1 MRLRLRDDA
10 PGLLRV
16 ERTAPSRWGRR
27 LRTIAV
33 VNVVLGFL
41 FVPAAVANPFCYIP
55 MVCEAKAAIDF
66 VKDPL
71 GFLLQKLTEANIWF
85 LRKMLELIQATTKI
99 DLTSPGF
106 LKQYA
111 IIFAASCLLTVALW
125 FVAVAKR
132 AVRGVGITTAVSEAI
147 GFLLLQFTVNALTP
161 GALALLLK
169 AIDEVTAVF
178 EPYATENFK
187 PFLENILTVMAANPS
202 EGVGQLLVVNLIM
215 MAGALLMWIEL
226 LIRSAAI
233 YVAVALGPIVNA
245 GLVDRDL
252 WGKSKKWF
260 GAIFAIGLSKPVL
273 FALLGLGG
281 AVLSDTTGSMSD
293 AVSKTLVGAL
303 ILLLAV
309 FASATLY
316 KWLPEFGDHMA
327 QLHHDR
333 KAAQSSGPAAAID
346 GPGQHAN
353 RAINSRVQDSL
364 VGGGGKSAGAKAAG
378 AKMGGG
384 TAAAGGPV
392 AVGAAVAKAGLD
404 MAKNKAASSPGAQ
417 GADAANGGLGSDQA
431 QGHSETSGHTGAPSA
446 PAGTSSGAV
455 VGSAPDWSAASGHA
469 ASDAPAIASPE
480 GPTSGPVVGSTP
492 DWSAASSHAASGD
505 PAAARPAGA
514 TSSPAPASPGGNAAS
529 GAPATAGSQGTSSGP
544 VVGPAAA
551 PPGGDAASGTP
562 ANARPQGTSSGPV
575 VGATPA
581 QPSAPQS
588 RMALNWDS
596 FAGASPAPVAARPLA
611 PQAPSPAAPA
621 PAPVPPTAPTP
632 RPAPHSSP
640 SPVQRTTPAPGPSVP
655 TAPPSRPIGGQ
666 APGRPDPSKD

>member
-16 ERTAPSRWGRR
+16 ERTTPSRWRRR
-27 LRTIAV
+27 LQTIAM
-33 VNVVLGFL
+33 VNVVVGFF
-41 FVPAAVANPFCYIP
+41 FVPSAVANPFCYIP

-125 FVAVAKR
+125 FIAVAKR
-132 AVRGVGITTAVSEAI
+132 AVRGVSITTAVSEAI

-333 KAAQSSGPAAAID
+333 KTAQSSGPAAAID

-353 RAINSRVQDSL
+353 RAMNSRVQDAL

-384 TAAAGGPV
+384 TAAAGGPI
-392 AVGAAVAKAGLD
+392 AIGAAVAKAGLD
-404 MAKNKAASSPGAQ
+404 VAKNKATSSPGAQ
-417 GADAANGGLGSDQA
+417 GADAANGGLGSDQSPG
-431 QGHSETSGHTGAPSA
+431 QPEDSGHTGAPGA
-446 PAGTSSGAV
+446 PAGTSSSPV
-455 VGSAPDWSAASGHA
+455 VGSAPDWSAASSHA
-469 ASDAPAIASPE
+469 ASEAPATAHSQGGGTSGPIVGQDPAPSGGGVSDAPA
-480 GPTSGPVVGSTP
+480 T
-492 DWSAASSHAASGD
+492 
-505 PAAARPAGA
+505 ARP
-514 TSSPAPASPGGNAAS
+514 
-529 GAPATAGSQGTSSGP
+529 QGTGSGP
-544 VVGPAAA
+544 VVGPTRPAAGGSAAA
-551 PPGGDAASGTP
+551 PRPAATGGTP
-562 ANARPQGTSSGPV
+562 APSRPLPPQAPPPA
-575 VGATPA
+575 ATAPA
-581 QPSAPQS
+581 PSAPGPS
-588 RMALNWDS
+588 
-596 FAGASPAPVAARPLA
+596 AA
-611 PQAPSPAAPA
+611 
-621 PAPVPPTAPTP
+621 
-632 RPAPHSSP
+632 HSSP
-640 SPVQRTTPAPGPSVP
+640 SVAPRPTSGPGPSVSP
-655 TAPPSRPIGGQ
+655 APPSRPTGGQ
-666 APGRPDPSKD
+666 TPGRPDPSKDR

>member
-16 ERTAPSRWGRR
+16 ERTAPSRWRRR
-27 LRTIAV
+27 LQTIAV
-33 VNVVLGFL
+33 VNVVVGFFL
-41 FVPAAVANPFCYIP
+41 VPSAVANPFCYIP

-125 FVAVAKR
+125 FIAVAKR
-132 AVRGVGITTAVSEAI
+132 AVRGVSITTAMGEAI

-161 GALALLLK
+161 AALALLLT

-187 PFLENILTVMAANPS
+187 PFLENVLTVMAANPS

-233 YVAVALGPIVNA
+233 YTAVALGPIVNA
-245 GLVDRDL
+245 GLVDKDL

-260 GAIFAIGLSKPVL
+260 GAIFAIALSKPVL

-281 AVLSDTTGSMSD
+281 AVLSDSSGSMSD
-293 AVSKTLVGAL
+293 QVSKTLVGAL

-353 RAINSRVQDSL
+353 RAINSRVQDAL

-384 TAAAGGPV
+384 TAAAGGV
-392 AVGAAVAKAGLD
+392 VTAGAAVAKAGLD

-417 GADAANGGLGSDQA
+417 GAEAANGGLGQA
-431 QGHSETSGHTGAPSA
+431 EDSGHTGAPGAPTGASSSPVVGSA
-446 PAGTSSGAV
+446 PDWSAANGHAGSDAPATAETGGTTSGPV
-455 VGSAPDWSAASGHA
+455 VGSAPDWSAASSHAASEAPATARSQGGTASGPVIGAVPAPSGVGA
-469 ASDAPAIASPE
+469 ASDAPATARSQ
-480 GPTSGPVVGSTP
+480 GTGSGPVVAP
-492 DWSAASSHAASGD
+492 APSAA
-505 PAAARPAGA
+505 
-514 TSSPAPASPGGNAAS
+514 GGS
-529 GAPATAGSQGTSSGP
+529 
-544 VVGPAAA
+544 AAA
-551 PPGGDAASGTP
+551 PRPTGTGGTP
-562 ANARPQGTSSGPV
+562 APV
-575 VGATPA
+575 RSLP
-581 QPSAPQS
+581 
-588 RMALNWDS
+588 
-596 FAGASPAPVAARPLA
+596 
-611 PQAPSPAAPA
+611 PQAPPPAAPA
-621 PAPVPPTAPTP
+621 PAPVPPAP
-632 RPAPHSSP
+632 SP
-640 SPVQRTTPAPGPSVP
+640 SPAPRTASGPGPSVSP
-655 TAPPSRPIGGQ
+655 APPSRPAGGQ
-666 APGRPDPSKD
+666 TLGRPDPSKDR

>member
-16 ERTAPSRWGRR
+16 ERTAPSRWRRR
-27 LRTIAV
+27 LQTIAV

-125 FVAVAKR
+125 FIAVAKR
-132 AVRGVGITTAVSEAI
+132 AVRGVSITTAVSEAI

-353 RAINSRVQDSL
+353 RAMNSRVQDAL
-364 VGGGGKSAGAKAAG
+364 VGGGSKSAGAKAAG

-384 TAAAGGPV
+384 TAAAGGPI
-392 AVGAAVAKAGLD
+392 AAAAAVAKAGFD
-404 MAKNKAASSPGAQ
+404 MAKNKATGSPGAQ
-417 GADAANGGLGSDQA
+417 GADAANGGLGSEQSPGQPED
-431 QGHSETSGHTGAPSA
+431 SGHTGAP
-446 PAGTSSGAV
+446 
-455 VGSAPDWSAASGHA
+455 
-469 ASDAPAIASPE
+469 
-480 GPTSGPVVGSTP
+480 
-492 DWSAASSHAASGD
+492 
-505 PAAARPAGA
+505 
-514 TSSPAPASPGGNAAS
+514 
-529 GAPATAGSQGTSSGP
+529 GAPTGTSSGP
-544 VVGPAAA
+544 VVGSAPDSSAASSSAASDAPATAQSQ
-551 PPGGDAASGTP
+551 GGAASGPVVGP
-562 ANARPQGTSSGPV
+562 ASAPSGGGAESEVPASARPQGTGSGPV
-575 VGATPA
+575 VGPA
-581 QPSAPQS
+581 RP
-588 RMALNWDS
+588 
-596 FAGASPAPVAARPLA
+596 ASGGNAAAARPTGTGGTPA
-611 PQAPSPAAPA
+611 PTRPLPPPAAPA
-621 PAPVPPTAPTP
+621 SAPAP
-632 RPAPHSSP
+632 PAQGPSAAHSSP
-640 SPVQRTTPAPGPSVP
+640 SPAPRTTSGPGPSVSP
-655 TAPPSRPIGGQ
+655 APPSRPTGGQ
-666 APGRPDPSKD
+666 APGRPDPSKDR

>member
-1 MRLRLRDDA
+1 M
-10 PGLLRV
+10 RV
-16 ERTAPSRWGRR
+16 ERTAPSRWRRR
-27 LRTIAV
+27 LQTIAI
-33 VNVVLGFL
+33 VNVVIGFL
-41 FVPAAVANPFCYIP
+41 FVPSAVANPFCYIP

-111 IIFAASCLLTVALW
+111 IIFAASSLLTVALW
-125 FVAVAKR
+125 LIAVAKR
-132 AVRGVGITTAVSEAI
+132 AVRGVGITTAMGEAI
-147 GFLLLQFTVNALTP
+147 GFLLLQFVVNAMTP

-187 PFLENILTVMAANPS
+187 PFLENILKVMAANPS

-233 YVAVALGPIVNA
+233 YVAVALGPVVNA

-252 WGKSKKWF
+252 WNKSKKWF

-281 AVLSDTTGSMSD
+281 AVLSDSTGSMSD
-293 AVSKTLVGAL
+293 QVSKTLVGAL

-333 KAAQSSGPAAAID
+333 KTAQSSGPAAAID

-353 RAINSRVQDSL
+353 RAINSRVQDAL
-364 VGGGGKSAGAKAAG
+364 VGGGGKSAGVKAAG

-417 GADAANGGLGSDQA
+417 GSDAANGGLGQA
-431 QGHSETSGHTGAPSA
+431 EDSSHTGAPGA
-446 PAGTSSGAV
+446 PTGTSSSPVVGSSPDWSAANGHAGSEAPATAQPGGTASGSV
-455 VGSAPDWSAASGHA
+455 VGSAPDWSAAS
-469 ASDAPAIASPE
+469 
-480 GPTSGPVVGSTP
+480 
-492 DWSAASSHAASGD
+492 SHAASE
-505 PAAARPAGA
+505 
-514 TSSPAPASPGGNAAS
+514 
-529 GAPATAGSQGTSSGP
+529 APATARSQGGAASGP
-544 VVGPAAA
+544 VVGPAPA
-551 PPGGDAASGTP
+551 PSGGGAASDAP
-562 ANARPQGTSSGPV
+562 ATARPQGTGSGPV
-575 VGATPA
+575 IGPA
-581 QPSAPQS
+581 RPAAS
-588 RMALNWDS
+588 
-596 FAGASPAPVAARPLA
+596 GSPAPARPTGTGG
-611 PQAPSPAAPA
+611 APSPARPLPPQAPPPA
-621 PAPVPPTAPTP
+621 PAP
-632 RPAPHSSP
+632 PAPGPSTAHSSP
-640 SPVQRTTPAPGPSVP
+640 SPAPRTTSGPGPSVSP
-655 TAPPSRPIGGQ
+655 APPSRPTGGQ
-666 APGRPDPSKD
+666 APGRPDPSKDR

>member
-16 ERTAPSRWGRR
+16 ERSTPGRWRRR
-27 LRTIAV
+27 LQTIAV
-33 VNVVLGFL
+33 VNVVIGFFL
-41 FVPAAVANPFCYIP
+41 VPAARADSIFCYIP

-85 LRKMLELIQATTKI
+85 LRKMLELIQNTTKI

-111 IIFAASCLLTVALW
+111 IIFAASSLLTVALW
-125 FVAVAKR
+125 LIAVAKR
-132 AVRGVGITTAVSEAI
+132 AVRGVSIATAVGEAI
-147 GFLLLQFTVNALTP
+147 GFLVLQFFVNALTP
-161 GALALLLK
+161 GAIALLLK

-178 EPYATENFK
+178 EPYATSNFK
-187 PFLENILTVMAANPS
+187 PFLENLLTVMAANPT

-226 LIRSAAI
+226 LIRGAAI

-252 WGKSKKWF
+252 WNKSKKWF
-260 GAIFAIGLSKPVL
+260 GGVFAVGLSKPVL

-281 AVLSDTTGSMSD
+281 AVLSDSTGSMSD
-293 AVSKTLVGAL
+293 AVSKTLIGAL
-303 ILLLAV
+303 ILLLSV

-316 KWLPEFGDHMA
+316 RWVPAFGDQMA

-353 RAINSRVQDSL
+353 RAINSRVQDAV
-364 VGGGGKSAGAKAAG
+364 VGGGGKSAGATATG

-392 AVGAAVAKAGLD
+392 AAAAAVAKAGFD
-404 MAKNKAASSPGAQ
+404 VAKNKAVSSPGAQ
-417 GADAANGGLGSDQA
+417 GADAANGGLGSDQN
-431 QGHSETSGHTGAPSA
+431 QSQSESGGHTGAPGI
-446 PAGTSSGAV
+446 PAGHPEGASPGPV
-455 VGSAPDWSAASGHA
+455 VGSAPDWSAANDHA
-469 ASDAPAIASPE
+469 APEAPAAARPE
-480 GPTSGPVVGSTP
+480 GTTSGPIVGSAP
-492 DWSAASSHAASGD
+492 DWSAASDHA
-505 PAAARPAGA
+505 
-514 TSSPAPASPGGNAAS
+514 SSSTPAPASPV
-529 GAPATAGSQGTSSGP
+529 GATSGP
-544 VVGPAAA
+544 VVGPAPA
-551 PPGGDAASGTP
+551 PAPASTGGNAASSAP
-562 ANARPQGTSSGPV
+562 ATARPQGTSSAPV
-575 VGATPA
+575 VGPA
-581 QPSAPQS
+581 PARP
-588 RMALNWDS
+588 AVDS
-596 FAGASPAPVAARPLA
+596 NAASPRPTGTGGAPSPTRPIP
-611 PQAPSPAAPA
+611 PQAPPPAAPA

-632 RPAPHSSP
+632 RPTAAPSSP
-640 SPVQRTTPAPGPSVP
+640 SPSPRTAPAPGPSTSP
-655 TAPPSRPIGGQ
+655 TPQSRPTGGQ
-666 APGRPDPSKD
+666 APGRPDPSKDR

>member
-16 ERTAPSRWGRR
+16 ERTTPSRWRRR
-27 LRTIAV
+27 LQTIAM
-33 VNVVLGFL
+33 VNVVLGFV
-41 FVPAAVANPFCYIP
+41 FVPSAVANPFCYIP
-55 MVCEAKAAIDF
+55 LVCEAKAAIDF

-99 DLTSPGF
+99 DLTSAGF
-106 LKQYA
+106 VKQYA
-111 IIFAASCLLTVALW
+111 IIFAASSLLTVALW
-125 FVAVAKR
+125 LIAVAKR
-132 AVRGVGITTAVSEAI
+132 AVRGVGITTAISEAI
-147 GFLLLQFTVNALTP
+147 GFLVLQFTVNALTP

-215 MAGALLMWIEL
+215 LAGALLMWIEL
-226 LIRSAAI
+226 LIRSASI
-233 YVAVALGPIVNA
+233 YVAVALGPVVNA

-252 WGKSKKWF
+252 WGKSRKWF

-293 AVSKTLVGAL
+293 QVSKTLVGAL

-333 KAAQSSGPAAAID
+333 KTAQSSGPAAAID

-353 RAINSRVQDSL
+353 RAMNSRVQDAL
-364 VGGGGKSAGAKAAG
+364 VGGGKSAGTKAAG

-384 TAAAGGPV
+384 TAAAGGPL
-392 AVGAAVAKAGLD
+392 AMGAAVAKAGLD
-404 MAKNKAASSPGAQ
+404 VAKNKAAGSPGAQ
-417 GADAANGGLGSDQA
+417 GADAANGGLGSDQSA
-431 QGHSETSGHTGAPSA
+431 GQPEDSGPTGAPGA
-446 PAGTSSGAV
+446 TTGTSSSPV
-455 VGSAPDWSAASGHA
+455 VGSGPDWSAAGSHA
-469 ASDAPAIASPE
+469 ASEAPATAHSQGGGNSGPIVGPDPAPSGGGVSDAPA
-480 GPTSGPVVGSTP
+480 T
-492 DWSAASSHAASGD
+492 
-505 PAAARPAGA
+505 
-514 TSSPAPASPGGNAAS
+514 
-529 GAPATAGSQGTSSGP
+529 
-544 VVGPAAA
+544 
-551 PPGGDAASGTP
+551 
-562 ANARPQGTSSGPV
+562 ARPQGTSSGPV
-575 VGATPA
+575 VGPTPA
-581 QPSAPQS
+581 QPSAPRS
-588 RMALNWDS
+588 RMALNWDA
-596 FAGASPAPVAARPLA
+596 FAGASSAPATARPLP
-611 PQAPSPAAPA
+611 PQAPSPAAP
-621 PAPVPPTAPTP
+621 
-632 RPAPHSSP
+632 HSSP
-640 SPVQRTTPAPGPSVP
+640 SPAPRPTSGPGPSVAP
-655 TAPPSRPIGGQ
+655 APPSRPTGGQ
-666 APGRPDPSKD
+666 APGRPDPIKDR